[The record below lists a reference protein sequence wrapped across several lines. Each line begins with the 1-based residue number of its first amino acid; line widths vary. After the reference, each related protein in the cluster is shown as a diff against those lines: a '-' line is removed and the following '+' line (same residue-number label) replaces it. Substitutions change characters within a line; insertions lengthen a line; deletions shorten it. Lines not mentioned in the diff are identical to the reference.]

1 MQETNWALEITKIIP
16 ATIIGL
22 GVGYI
27 AYMQWKTAHTKVII
41 DLFDKRLAIYEAV
54 LEAVTLSNLDDG
66 TGAELRKAHSMLF
79 RARSDATFL
88 FGEEIASIITEIIN
102 CMSLQRRNERRLN
115 RDITEDARERLAK
128 ELELSA
134 NRQDKLAREFQTKC
148 LPFMQIITKKIRSP
162 AEWLRD
168 KNAARWSYADEIQLR
183 QRRE

>member
-1 MQETNWALEITKIIP
+1 MQETSWALEIAKIFP
-16 ATIIGL
+16 TTIISL

-54 LEAVTLSNLDDG
+54 LEAVTLSNIDDG
-66 TGAELRKAHSMLF
+66 TGKQLQKSHSMLF

-88 FGEEIASIITEIIN
+88 FGEDVASIITEIIK
-102 CMSLQRRNERRLN
+102 CVSLQRRNERRLD
-115 RDITEDARERLAK
+115 RDLTEDARERLAN

-134 NRQDKLAREFQTKC
+134 NRQDKLARDFQTMC

-162 AEWLRD
+162 AEWVRD
-168 KNAARWSYADEIQLR
+168 KNAARWRYADEVQLR